1 MERINLTAEVRKEC
15 GKGVAR
21 SLRRK
26 GVIPCVIYR
35 HGESMPIQISKKEL
49 VGFVNASYGQKLLVN
64 LNFND
69 GTTKL
74 ALMKD
79 HQLDYLKGELLH
91 TDFYEVSLQEV
102 LRTNVAVLLVGIP
115 VGVKRDGGLLQS
127 GLREIEIECLPDAI
141 PGHFEL
147 DVTGLEIGHSK
158 HVSDIKVPDGIK
170 ILTDAEESLAS
181 VLSTAQLA
189 SEQAS
194 GEGAEATKEPEV
206 IKKGK
211 AEDKEK

>member
-1 MERINLTAEVRKEC
+1 MERMNLTAEVRAET

-26 GVIPCVIYR
+26 EVIPCVIYR
-35 HGESMPIQISKKEL
+35 HGQSVPIQINRKEL
-49 VGFVNASYGQKLLVN
+49 VGFVNASYGQQLLVN
-64 LNFND
+64 LNFSD

-79 HQLDYLKGELLH
+79 HQVDHIKGELLH
-91 TDFYEVSLQEV
+91 TDFYEVSLQETV
-102 LRTNVAVLLVGIP
+102 RLSVAVLLVGTA
-115 VGVKRDGGLLQS
+115 VGVKRDGGILQA

-141 PGHFEL
+141 PAHVEL
-147 DVTGLEIGHSK
+147 DVTGIEIGHSL
-158 HVSDIKVPDGIK
+158 HVSDLNVDTSIKV
-170 ILTDAEESLAS
+170 LTDTGELLAT

-189 SEQAS
+189 SEQAA
-194 GEGAEATKEPEV
+194 GEGAEASKEPEV

-211 AEDKEK
+211 VEDKTK